1 MLDNNGTFK
10 YSKVVNIDIAAPTN
24 FELSQNYP
32 NPWNPS
38 TKISYSIQ
46 IESKVKLIIYNS
58 IGEKVKE
65 LVNTFQNSGY
75 YEVTFEAKSL
85 ASGIYFYTIQA
96 LSKDGKLN
104 FMSTKKMLL
113 VK

>member
-1 MLDNNGTFK
+1 MLDYDGTFK

-38 TKISYSIQ
+38 TKIIYSIQ
-46 IESKVKLIIYNS
+46 VESQVKLVIYNS

-75 YEVTFEAKSL
+75 YEVIFEAKSL
-85 ASGIYFYTIQA
+85 SSGIYFYTIQA
-96 LSKDGKLN
+96 LSKEGNLN
-104 FMSTKKMLL
+104 FTSTKKMLL
-113 VK
+113 MK